1 MFRLSAQF
9 YQSDTGEWENIVN
22 RWLFHLKVLKPCAIF
37 FLQTISGERRD
48 SEDELDQLLAKEEQL
63 QALLARF
70 VTLSKLAFYVFNTA
84 KVGFL

>member
-63 QALLARF
+63 QALLARY
-70 VTLSKLAFYVFNTA
+70 VTLEGPFGQVWVTLKIGHL
-84 KVGFL
+84 